1 MRSVRVKGRP
11 EAYALH
17 PWIFR
22 SSFLGPEVEAGEA
35 VVVHTARGKRVGSA
49 FYAPTSFIALRLYS
63 HQEEPFTFLTLKAR
77 LEQALALRER
87 LYPGSRTYR
96 LVFSESDGL
105 PGLIVDR
112 YGEGVV
118 IQINA
123 WAFEVRR
130 QDVVDAL
137 VDLLDPAFIYEDSE
151 SAARKKEGLA
161 PHQEV
166 HHGTLPGVHTFE
178 LNGFTWTIDF
188 REGQKTGFFLDQRE
202 NYREIERLSD
212 GRRILDVFS
221 YTGGFTLH
229 ALRGGAR
236 EVYAVDISQ
245 TALEHL
251 RENVARHVEN
261 APVLTF
267 PGNAFEVLDQF
278 LLTRERFD
286 GIILDPPAFA
296 KEKKAVPRAMVGY
309 DRLHE
314 KAMRLL
320 APGGWLATFSCAYQI
335 KEEHLLQSLERAAI
349 RAGRRFRILKRLSQ
363 AGDHPVLL
371 GFPESHYL
379 KGLILE
385 VLET

>member
-1 MRSVRVKGRP
+1 MRKVRVKGRP

-22 SSFLGPEVEAGEA
+22 PSLVGPEVEAGEA
-35 VVVHTARGKRVGSA
+35 VAVYTARGKLVGSA

-63 HQEEPFTFLTLKAR
+63 RKEEPFTFLTLKER
-77 LEQALALRER
+77 LLEAQKLRER
-87 LYPGSRTYR
+87 LYPGSTTYR
-96 LVFSESDGL
+96 LAFSESDGL

-118 IQINA
+118 FQINA

-130 QDVVDAL
+130 RDVVDAL
-137 VDLLDPAFIYEDSE
+137 VDLMNPAFVYEDSE

-161 PHQEV
+161 PHQAL
-166 HHGTLPGVHTFE
+166 HHGHLPERHTFE
-178 LNGFTWTIDF
+178 LNGFTWEITF
-188 REGQKTGFFLDQRE
+188 EGGQKTGFFLDQRD
-202 NYREIERLSD
+202 NYREIEQLSD

-221 YTGGFTLH
+221 YVGGFTLH
-229 ALRGGAR
+229 ALRGGAK
-236 EVYAVDISQ
+236 EVYAVDVSAE
-245 TALEHL
+245 ALNRL
-251 RENVARHVEN
+251 RANVARHFEN

-267 PGNAFEVLDQF
+267 PGNAFDVLDQ
-278 LLTRERFD
+278 LILTGERFD

-296 KEKKAVPRAMVGY
+296 KEKKAVPRAMMGY

-314 KAMRLL
+314 KAMQLL
-320 APGGWLATFSCAYQI
+320 SPGGWLATFSCAFQI
-335 KEEHLLQSLERAAI
+335 KEEHLLESLERAAV
-349 RAGRRFRILKRLSQ
+349 RTKKRFRILKRLTQ

-379 KGLILE
+379 KGVVLE
-385 VLET
+385 VLDG